1 MSAPTVPAKVYR
13 VTRAELEQLRDD
25 GDALE
30 LENGAELRLRIVP
43 DDTYIQ
49 DLADWGDVYGRTEW
63 TRDSDYGPV
72 RPADFDGTA
81 EIMFRD
87 HRSTLWW
94 QPYDPTDIPGYREQG
109 NRCED
114 FRKYRQ
120 LVRDILE
127 YGFSVVGLELR
138 EQLTDSRGAVHRV
151 VLETAWL
158 GGIEPDP
165 ERAYVLEL
173 VTDLA
178 RELESLELE
187 TENGAAQ

>member
-13 VTRAELEQLRDD
+13 VSSAELEQLTDD
-25 GDALE
+25 GDTVE

-43 DDTYIQ
+43 DDTYFGSLS
-49 DLADWGDVYGRTEW
+49 DHGDCYGRTAW

-109 NRCED
+109 NRCEG

-127 YGFSVVGLELR
+127 FGFYVVGLEFR

-151 VLETAWL
+151 ELETAWL

-165 ERAYVLEL
+165 ERAYVREL

>member
-1 MSAPTVPAKVYR
+1 MSAPTVPTKVYR
-13 VTRAELEQLRDD
+13 VSATELEQLRDD
-25 GDALE
+25 GDTLE
-30 LENGAELRLRIVP
+30 LENGAELRLRIIP
-43 DDTYIQ
+43 DETYFKSLS
-49 DLADWGDVYGRTEW
+49 DYGDVYGRTEW

-81 EIMFRD
+81 EIMSRD
-87 HRSTLWW
+87 RGSTLWW
-94 QPYDPTDIPGYREQG
+94 QPYNPTDIPGYREQG
-109 NRCED
+109 NQCEG

-127 YGFSVVGLELR
+127 FGFYVVGLELR

-151 VLETAWL
+151 EIETAWM
-158 GGIEPDP
+158 GGIEPFQEP
-165 ERAYVLEL
+165 AYVLEL